1 MPRSEHR
8 SRSRGL
14 PRCPSMRC
22 PDLTRRARCLWSR
35 NRAAKSH
42 LADETKKPMCK
53 YAALPGGCY
62 RTNPVRRKNAAESFG
77 ALQRFPL
84 SPLCAG
90 ASGAILSSSAPQ
102 WQRRSVLNECIPVVK
117 HVPAAWGRCSRTH
130 TAVSHPRFVG
140 YEKAVFRDPRD
151 SFQPDSTPVSSRS
164 SGRVLLVLVVAPA
177 IKCKTQHQVGMP
189 ACLLTPVASCG
200 GLARPLRPP
209 EDK

>member
-42 LADETKKPMCK
+42 ADETKKPMCK

-62 RTNPVRRKNAAESFG
+62 RTNPVRRQTRPESLG
-77 ALQRFPL
+77 ALPRFPL
-84 SPLCAG
+84 SLLCAG

-102 WQRRSVLNECIPVVK
+102 WQRRSVLNECISVVK
-117 HVPAAWGRCSRTH
+117 HVPALAAGGRCSRTH

-140 YEKAVFRDPRD
+140 YEKAGFRDPRD
-151 SFQPDSTPVSSRS
+151 SFQPDRTP
-164 SGRVLLVLVVAPA
+164 
-177 IKCKTQHQVGMP
+177 
-189 ACLLTPVASCG
+189 
-200 GLARPLRPP
+200 
-209 EDK
+209 